1 MLYFKLFYIIS
12 VYMCLSKQP
21 VSVSSIILQNGASN
35 ELYDYL
41 QYLFKGNILHEK
53 IDKLVNS

>member
-1 MLYFKLFYIIS
+1 
-12 VYMCLSKQP
+12 MCLSKQP